1 MLEELNVSCVT
12 LLGQDSFRL
21 YLVSFRPYL
30 MYLFL
35 FVDFVLYPLTVINIS
50 YEYDYLLNLM
60 GLSSESTYLRWS
72 WEP

>member
-60 GLSSESTYLRWS
+60 GLSSESTNLRWS

>member
-12 LLGQDSFRL
+12 LLGQDSYRL

-60 GLSSESTYLRWS
+60 GLSSESTNLRWS